1 MSRIVGTRTLVLR
14 WRLQSLTLALLLV
27 ISAATVPAG
36 VAAAPTA
43 LPELSATINF
53 GSSLVYQLA
62 VPWTGPA
69 PASVAVRF
77 GLPDGLVTNRA
88 AAEFEVTQ
96 GVLRASHRWALR
108 GSLVPGANV
117 EYGFVI
123 QLADG
128 RQILTATETV
138 TYMDPSLAWVR
149 AREGLIEIWYYDGGP
164 ELEAQA
170 RSAIRRG
177 LGILRDEFEIELRR
191 PTRLV
196 LYADVQRMQQALGG
210 GTSPWVGGAAIAEF
224 NVTVLHAAA
233 ETRFRRDIEAVIA
246 HELTHIV
253 IEHATENPYGGLP
266 AWLHEGLATTVESS
280 IFERFPYADIMELAV
295 ASGEFVSLRGI
306 TGGFPAN
313 GRRAVQAYAQS
324 NSLVGYIIDRWG
336 TAAVT
341 RLLAAYAQGVTD
353 NDAVRAALDVSLGEL
368 ERAWLAVYG
377 VESPSFAA
385 LTEAGGPPPAQVE
398 RDGPA
403 GPRAPTPAPSLS
415 LIVGAAIAAVAITLV
430 IVSGRLRP
438 RGRVSRP

>member
-1 MSRIVGTRTLVLR
+1 MQR
-14 WRLQSLTLALLLV
+14 LTLAILLV
-27 ISAATVPAG
+27 IGAVTVPVG
-36 VAAAPTA
+36 VAAAPPA

-53 GSSLVYQLA
+53 GSSLVYQLSM
-62 VPWTGPA
+62 PWTGLA
-69 PASVAVRF
+69 PASVDVHF
-77 GLPDGLVTNRA
+77 GLPNGLVTNRA
-88 AAEFEVTQ
+88 AAEFELTD

-108 GSLVPGANV
+108 GSPVPGANV
-117 EYGFVI
+117 QYGFVI
-123 QLADG
+123 EFADG
-128 RQILTATETV
+128 RQIQTATATV

-164 ELEAQA
+164 DLEAEA
-170 RSAIRRG
+170 RRAIRRG
-177 LGILRDEFEIELRR
+177 LGVLREEFGIELRR

-196 LYADVQRMQQALGG
+196 LYADVRRMQQALGG

-233 ETRFRRDIEAVIA
+233 DDRFRSDIEAVIA
-246 HELTHIV
+246 HELAHIV

-266 AWLHEGLATTVESS
+266 AWLHEGLATTVESA

-306 TGGFPAN
+306 TGGFPAS

-336 TAAVT
+336 AAAVT

-353 NDAVRAALDVSLGEL
+353 NDAVRTALDVSLGEL
-368 ERAWLAVYG
+368 EREWLASFG
-377 VESPSFAA
+377 VESPTFAG
-385 LTEAGGPPPAQVE
+385 LTDAGAPPPAQVE

-403 GPRAPTPAPSLS
+403 GSPAPPPSPSLV
-415 LIVGAAIAAVAITLV
+415 LIVGAGITAGAIALT
-430 IVSGRLRP
+430 IVSGRLRRRRRRAAERAVVADRSP
-438 RGRVSRP
+438 RPIS